1 MSNTPDQFIAT
12 NLSNVQALEGLAN
25 QTFSG
30 FEKLVELNLATSK
43 SVLSDAFSHTSAVL
57 GAKDAQEWLSLQA
70 GLLQPMA
77 EKSSAYGQNL
87 YTITTATGAECS
99 KTMEARFSEVQA
111 AFNEAIENF
120 LKNAPS
126 GSETAIAAFKSAVSA
141 SKSVIES
148 AQSSAKKAAEVVESN
163 FSAATHQATSAA
175 TSASK
180 KR

>member
-1 MSNTPDQFIAT
+1 MPHTPEHFIAT
-12 NLSNVQALEGLAN
+12 HQSNLQALEGLAK
-25 QTFSG
+25 QTFAG
-30 FEKLVELNLATSK
+30 FEKLVELNMATSK
-43 SVLSDAFSHTSAVL
+43 AVLSDAFSHTGAVL

-77 EKSSAYGQNL
+77 EKSAAYGQNL
-87 YTITTATGAECS
+87 YTITTGTGAEFS
-99 KTMEARFSEVQA
+99 KTMEAKFSEAQA

-120 LKNAPS
+120 LKNAPA
-126 GSETAIAAFKSAVSA
+126 GSESAVAAFKSAVSA

-148 AQSSAKKAAEVVESN
+148 AQTSAKKAAEVVESN
-163 FSAATHQATSAA
+163 FAAATHQATSAA